1 MISNIN
7 QISGGYKV
15 SKRDYSNYNV
25 LDDDVKEEKVQ
36 EVAEEEADSK
46 EYQQDKIQ
54 EKISQDQLVEKINLN
69 KVEIHKEEEKLEE
82 PLIIQEETEKTTNQS
97 AGQMIDKIDKQANDT
112 IIEKRKLEKISTKS
126 NFFHKDNPTNDS
138 TIPEYKRFYEQ
149 KERSNFFKWCM
160 RFARTAIL
168 VMLLPL
174 WACIALGILLVIGGF
189 LFSIAGFMGTGLF
202 ILGIVCFISSQI
214 SLSIIALGV
223 SIAITCIAIGGII
236 LIIFSAVI
244 KWVIGLVR
252 KYRKPRKKEQNKEVI

>member
-1 MISNIN
+1 MISEIN

-15 SKRDYSNYNV
+15 SKRDYSHYNV

-36 EVAEEEADSK
+36 EVTEEETDSK
-46 EYQQDKIQ
+46 EGQQGKIQ
-54 EKISQDQLVEKINLN
+54 GNSSEGQLVEQINLN
-69 KVEIHKEEEKLEE
+69 KVEIHNEEKLEE
-82 PLIIQEETEKTTNQS
+82 PLIIGEETEKTTNQL
-97 AGQMIDKIDKQANDT
+97 IEETTEKINQQANDRV
-112 IIEKRKLEKISTKS
+112 IEEVSDKS
-126 NFFHKDNPTNDS
+126 NFFHKDNQTNNS

-149 KERSNFFKWCM
+149 KERSKFFKWCM